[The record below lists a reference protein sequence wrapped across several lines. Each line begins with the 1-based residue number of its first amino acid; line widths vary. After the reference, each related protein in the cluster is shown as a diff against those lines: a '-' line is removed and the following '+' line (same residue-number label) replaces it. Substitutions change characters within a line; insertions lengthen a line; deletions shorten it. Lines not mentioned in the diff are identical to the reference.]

1 MEPACAV
8 LEISPS
14 LYYAAKKREENPSA
28 RDVRD
33 EELKREIVRV
43 RERRGRKLYGARK
56 IWHELNRDGV
66 VIARCTVE
74 RLMGELGIAG
84 ARTRRKRPR
93 TTVPGPPGQ
102 PRPSDLLERDFTAS
116 APNRRWVADIT
127 YVETAGGFV
136 YTSFILD
143 LFSRM
148 IVGWQVSDTLRAE
161 LALDALEMAVWSRG
175 DRMDGQLIHHSD
187 RGVQYTSIRYAERLG
202 EISAVRSVG
211 RKGDSYDNAVAESL
225 NGLYKKELIEREGPW
240 RGTEDVVL
248 ATLEWVDWYNSE
260 RLHSACK
267 YMPPKEFEANYYTQQ
282 QSMVS

>member
-1 MEPACAV
+1 VEPACAV

-14 LYYAAKKREENPSA
+14 LYYAAKKREESPSA
-28 RDVRD
+28 RAVRD
-33 EELKREIVRV
+33 EELKREIMRV

-127 YVETAGGFV
+127 YVDTAGGFV

-175 DRMDGQLIHHSD
+175 DRLDGQLIHHSD

-211 RKGDSYDNAVAESL
+211 RKGDSYDNAAAEAL
-225 NGLYKKELIEREGPW
+225 NSLYKKELIDREGPW
-240 RGTEDVVL
+240 RGTEDVML

-267 YMPPKEFEANYYTQQ
+267 YMPPKEFEDIYYTQQ